1 MKKKYYAVAK
11 GRKTGIFNSWED
23 CKKQVDGFSSAVYK
37 SFESEAEAKKYISSN
52 RFVSV
57 RITRICILCS
67 KPSAKKGELC
77 GTCKRKKR
85 ELSALL
91 FDYSHG
97 RINRVSNSFL
107 LSAKEHY
114 KVEDVFKFLTEHPE
128 KSWTIIFKSKGEK
141 RLLKSDY
148 KEHIRETPKYS
159 KEEPIPGFVNAL
171 LGPTKSAIRV
181 SGDRSNPTIIY
192 ICKKCG
198 ETLYVRYSD
207 YKASSGH
214 DCAGIKSSGEIIVGD
229 FLKKHGIKYKTQRDT
244 LKCINPDTGFV
255 MPYDFEIVGR
265 RVLIEV
271 QGDQHREFIP
281 RFHVTKEAFEYQQK
295 KDRYKREYA
304 ESKGYKL
311 IEVWYEDLSDA
322 KLSALLLDIKECQL

>member
-11 GRKTGIFNSWED
+11 GRKNGIFTSWDE
-23 CKKQVDGFSSAVYK
+23 CKKQVDGFSGAVFK
-37 SFESEAEAKKYISSN
+37 SFDSESEAKRYISSN
-52 RFVSV
+52 RFISAGT
-57 RITRICILCS
+57 TRICILCS

-77 GTCKRKKR
+77 GSCTRKKR
-85 ELSALL
+85 ELKN
-91 FDYSHG
+91 FVTRYYHG
-97 RINRVSNSFL
+97 RTQNISNTFL
-107 LSAKEHY
+107 LSAKSYY
-114 KVEDVFKFLTEHPE
+114 KVDDIFKFLTEYPE
-128 KSWTIIFKSKGEK
+128 KIWAILYKSKAEK

-148 KEHIRETPKYS
+148 KKHIRETPKYS
-159 KEEPIPGFVNAL
+159 GEDPIPSFVTEM
-171 LGPTKSAIRV
+171 LGPAKSAIRV
-181 SGDRSNPTIIY
+181 SGDRRNPTIIY
-192 ICKKCG
+192 YCKKCG
-198 ETLYVRYSD
+198 ETLYTRYSD
-207 YKASSGH
+207 YKFSSGH
-214 DCAGIKSSGEIIVGD
+214 DCSGIKSSGEVIVGD

-244 LKCINPDTGFV
+244 LKCINPDTGFI

-265 RVLIEV
+265 RVLVEV